1 MRAVHECSRLDAF
14 PRANDAH
21 RSHAEPPRRCSS
33 ARGTVGAH
41 LTAQDAWE
49 ANHRGILLVPMP
61 SATSAIDAV
70 VCITYELRKPT
81 GGAYFSA
88 VNTPHR
94 RTIGSTACGQL

>member
-1 MRAVHECSRLDAF
+1 MR
-14 PRANDAH
+14 
-21 RSHAEPPRRCSS
+21 
-33 ARGTVGAH
+33 ARGTFGAH

-49 ANHRGILLVPMP
+49 ANHRGILLIPMP
-61 SATSAIDAV
+61 SATAAIDAV

-94 RTIGSTACGQL
+94 RTIGSNSMWAIIVGGCR